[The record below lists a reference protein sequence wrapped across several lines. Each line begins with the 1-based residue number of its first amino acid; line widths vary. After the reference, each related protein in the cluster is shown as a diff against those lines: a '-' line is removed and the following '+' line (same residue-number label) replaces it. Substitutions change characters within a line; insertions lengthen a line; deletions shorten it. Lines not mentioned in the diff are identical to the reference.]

1 MERRRERV
9 AVDTSMVES
18 IDVDGKAVAY
28 FLTAVTTECSEVD
41 CYYKSVAFHDNVDD
55 DNAFCSV
62 SQDLRRCFWN
72 F

>member
-1 MERRRERV
+1 MEEAV
-9 AVDTSMVES
+9 AV
-18 IDVDGKAVAY
+18 AVAPLGQR
-28 FLTAVTTECSEVD
+28 LTESVGNEVD